1 MLTRS
6 EQFSLWQQ
14 QLGLHCGVDG
24 IWRCEERLQNADLPE
39 LIKHPII
46 LDKKHPFTRLV
57 VNECHAR
64 VMHGGVK
71 ETLTQLRSKYWIVRG
86 RQFVRMLLS
95 ECKLCKHFNSRPLS
109 GPPSPMT

>member
-1 MLTRS
+1 M
-6 EQFSLWQQ
+6 
-14 QLGLHCGVDG
+14 
-24 IWRCEERLQNADLPE
+24 
-39 LIKHPII
+39 KHPII

-95 ECKLCKHFNSRPLS
+95 VSYANVSILARSVDHHRHHYLNSECKYHHLL
-109 GPPSPMT
+109 